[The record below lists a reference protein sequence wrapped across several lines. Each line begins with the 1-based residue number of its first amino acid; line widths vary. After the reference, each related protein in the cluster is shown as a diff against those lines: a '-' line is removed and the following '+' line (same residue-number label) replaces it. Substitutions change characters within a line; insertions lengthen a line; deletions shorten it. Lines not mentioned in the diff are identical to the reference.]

1 VQTIPIDRVKG
12 FVEVQFEDDGRGVS
26 LEAAVEE
33 VGGIGEALGNA
44 PPKNEPSLVA
54 ANKRGNN
61 GLEPACKDF
70 RERLNSTVL

>member
-1 VQTIPIDRVKG
+1 M
-12 FVEVQFEDDGRGVS
+12 EVQFEDDGRGVS

-61 GLEPACKDF
+61 GLELACKDF